1 MKGEYS
7 YQLSA
12 IGLPR
17 LLFRIEI
24 DFVCISESSDEG
36 RVHNVWERW
45 SDVTTIRMSS
55 DANMDFPKMQ
65 NNKHTVK
72 LQTFKSGSF

>member
-1 MKGEYS
+1 MKIYERRVLVS
-7 YQLSA
+7 VILSA

-24 DFVCISESSDEG
+24 NFVCISESSDEG

-45 SDVTTIRMSS
+45 SDVTTIQMSS
-55 DANMDFPKMQ
+55 DANMDFPNMQ
-65 NNKHTVK
+65 IEDAK
-72 LQTFKSGSF
+72 